1 MMPGKMYRFTRS
13 IPVLLALFVSLCLG
27 STPVSADTT
36 AETGVSVVLTDA
48 GSLDVQWGGD
58 GIAFTLDGE
67 NPAPTASESAIA
79 TTTLLIVVHD
89 TRADADRT
97 GYVIA
102 VASDGFTSADA
113 ATSIGPELL
122 MVTDL
127 TGSPDSNAAQYV
139 IGSTFA
145 SPVTAL
151 SVETGAAAVDTTI
164 AVTVRMTIPSGTQP
178 GSYTGGFTL
187 DVTPSTTPNV

>member
-1 MMPGKMYRFTRS
+1 M
-13 IPVLLALFVSLCLG
+13 LLISLCLG
-27 STPVSADTT
+27 ANTASADTT
-36 AETGVSVVLTDA
+36 AETGVSVVLSDA

-58 GIAFTLDGE
+58 GFAFSVDGN
-67 NPAPTASESAIA
+67 NPAPTASESALA

-89 TRADADRT
+89 TRADADRS
-97 GYVIA
+97 GYTIA
-102 VASDGFTSADA
+102 VASTGFTSADTE
-113 ATSIGPELL
+113 TSLGPDLL

-127 TGSPDSNAAQYV
+127 TGSPESDAAQYV
-139 IGSTFA
+139 IGSTFV
-145 SPVTAL
+145 SPVTVL

-187 DVTPSTTPNV
+187 DVTPSTTPSV

>member
-1 MMPGKMYRFTRS
+1 M
-13 IPVLLALFVSLCLG
+13 LALVASLWLG
-27 STPVSADTT
+27 PMAVSADTT
-36 AETGVSVVLTDA
+36 AETGVSVVVADA

-58 GIAFTLDGE
+58 GIAFTLDGN

-97 GYVIA
+97 GYSID
-102 VASDGFTSADA
+102 VASAGFTSADA
-113 ATSIGPELL
+113 VTSIGPDLL

-127 TGSPDSNAAQYV
+127 TGLPDSTAAQYL
-139 IGSTFA
+139 IGSTFL
-145 SPVTAL
+145 SPVTVL
-151 SVETGAAAVDTTI
+151 SVKTGAAAVDTTI
-164 AVTVRMTIPSGTQP
+164 AVTVRMTITSGTMP

-187 DVTPSTTPNV
+187 DVTPSTTPRV